1 MFVVLFSSLL
11 RREDLCFRCN
21 VCLSVEICGFIVSK
35 MSLLGVTIDIGRLH
49 PISLGANVLMVVFTC
64 MSGP

>member
-1 MFVVLFSSLL
+1 MFEVLFSSLL

-21 VCLSVEICGFIVSK
+21 VYLSVEMCGFIVSK
-35 MSLLGVTIDIGRLH
+35 MSLLGVTIVIDRLH
-49 PISLGANVLMVVFTC
+49 PISLGAHVLMVVFTC